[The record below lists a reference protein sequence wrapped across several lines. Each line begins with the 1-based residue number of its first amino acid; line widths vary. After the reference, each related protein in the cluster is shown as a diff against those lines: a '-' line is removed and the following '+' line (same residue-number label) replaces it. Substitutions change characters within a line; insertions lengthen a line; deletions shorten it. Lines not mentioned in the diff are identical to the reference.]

1 MPPAA
6 PPLDVTPEEL
16 EALLEGVREGLGE
29 AGYQKLK
36 AAIRTLGY
44 LAELLRERD
53 ISLEGLRELLLSP
66 AAASTEKTRQ
76 VLKNAGIETKK
87 KNPEKQNSQA
97 SEQSRPG
104 HGRHGVDAYSGAKKV
119 KVPHPSLHPG
129 DRCPE
134 CGRGKVYALEAPGVL
149 VRRGTGAHRRHGL

>member
-1 MPPAA
+1 MQAVA

-16 EALLEGVREGLGE
+16 EALLEGVREALGE

-53 ISLEGLRELLLSP
+53 ITLDGLRQLLLSP
-66 AAASTEKTRQ
+66 AEASTEKTRQ
-76 VLKNAGIETKK
+76 VLKNAGIETPKQ
-87 KNPEKQNSQA
+87 NQEKQNSQA
-97 SEQSRPG
+97 SQKSRPG
-104 HGRHGVDAYSGAKKV
+104 HGRHGVDAYAGAKKV

-134 CGRGKVYALEAPGVL
+134 CSKGKVYVL
-149 VRRGTGAHRRHGL
+149 